1 MRGVNLLPE
10 DAQGGGRS
18 LREEDPAV
26 VVGSVLGLVVMLALV
41 ASFLMA
47 HSKVNAQQKLLDQA
61 RMDLATLSAKRKAE
75 EAKLKPA
82 KVKGPVTPIVPPP
95 AITGQ
100 EATWLSSLSQV
111 LGQRIAWDRLLREV
125 SQVMPTDVTLTA
137 LTLTAPTPGA
147 PPTAG
152 QGFTITGNA
161 FSYDSV
167 ARLLSRLQL
176 VPDLSNV
183 TLANSAS
190 GGTAGSGTSAPS
202 TSSGGC
208 GVNFKIR
215 ACVKAAGPARGPA
228 AATQVAPADTTTG
241 VGA

>member
-1 MRGVNLLPE
+1 MRAVNLLPK

-75 EAKLKPA
+75 EAKLQPA
-82 KVKGPVTPIVPPP
+82 KLRPPKVKGPVTPIVPPP

-111 LGQRIAWDRLLREV
+111 LGQRIAWGCRLREV

-202 TSSGGC
+202 
-208 GVNFKIR
+208 
-215 ACVKAAGPARGPA
+215 
-228 AATQVAPADTTTG
+228 
-241 VGA
+241 